1 MSTYEYISGINSVTD
16 TLIYS
21 KNVKLVYVSDSINI
35 NKNKRIKN
43 IIDIANSN
51 KIKVQRTNKFNL
63 NQICNSESHQGIA
76 AKVDSF
82 VYSSLDNVINKIN
95 NSTSDKSLILILDH
109 IQDSG
114 NLGAIIRSAEACNA
128 DCVIIPNKRSVAI
141 TPTTYKTSVGAIN
154 NIDIVKVSNLN
165 ATINKLK
172 NNAFWIYG
180 ASEHAENTLWQSNL
194 KGKVAFIFGSEYK
207 GISSLV
213 LKNCDMKVKLPILG
227 NVESLNVAQTSSI
240 FCYEWVRQN
249 LHDTK

>member
-21 KNVKLVYVSDSINI
+21 KNVKLVFVSDSINI

-51 KIKVQRTNKFNL
+51 KIQVQRTNKFNL
-63 NQICNSESHQGIA
+63 NQICNTESHQGID
-76 AKVDSF
+76 AKVNSF

-95 NSTSDKSLILILDH
+95 SSNSDKSLILILDH

-114 NLGAIIRSAEACNA
+114 NLGAIIRNAEACNA

-165 ATINKLK
+165 AIIDKLK
-172 NNAFWIYG
+172 NNEF
-180 ASEHAENTLWQSNL
+180 
-194 KGKVAFIFGSEYK
+194 
-207 GISSLV
+207 
-213 LKNCDMKVKLPILG
+213 
-227 NVESLNVAQTSSI
+227 
-240 FCYEWVRQN
+240 
-249 LHDTK
+249 